1 MTTTTEQMRAWTGP
15 AILTF
20 GFRPFFFGTAVWAVL
35 AMALWVPMLSGHL
48 MLPTTFDPV
57 SWHAH
62 EFLFGYLGAVV
73 AGFLLT
79 AVPNW
84 TGRLPIVGWRLGML
98 AGLWLVGRVAVAVSA
113 GLPDVLV
120 AMADLAF
127 PVVFAFLIA
136 REILAGKNWRNLIVL
151 AMLGVFILGNAL
163 FHWEA
168 AQGAYAAQGYGLRL
182 GLGAG
187 ILMIAV
193 IGGRVVPSFTR
204 NWLVKRRSRALPAA
218 PMQPFDKAALV
229 LLALALV
236 LWVAWPLGALTG
248 VALAL
253 VGVLHAVR
261 LARWAGHRTFAEPL
275 VMVLHAGYAFVPL
288 GALALAAEILAPGS
302 FGMAGAQH
310 FWMAGAIGLMTLAV
324 MTRATLG
331 HTGQE
336 LRAGAGTV
344 TIYLALILSV
354 IARVAGGV
362 WPEFSGLL
370 NTVAGLFWILAFGGF
385 AVLYGALLLRLPAA
399 KRI

>member
-20 GFRPFFFGTAVWAVL
+20 GFRPFFFGAAVWAVL

-136 REILAGKNWRNLIVL
+136 REMSDVSAN
-151 AMLGVFILGNAL
+151 
-163 FHWEA
+163 
-168 AQGAYAAQGYGLRL
+168 
-182 GLGAG
+182 
-187 ILMIAV
+187 
-193 IGGRVVPSFTR
+193 
-204 NWLVKRRSRALPAA
+204 
-218 PMQPFDKAALV
+218 
-229 LLALALV
+229 
-236 LWVAWPLGALTG
+236 
-248 VALAL
+248 
-253 VGVLHAVR
+253 
-261 LARWAGHRTFAEPL
+261 
-275 VMVLHAGYAFVPL
+275 
-288 GALALAAEILAPGS
+288 
-302 FGMAGAQH
+302 
-310 FWMAGAIGLMTLAV
+310 
-324 MTRATLG
+324 
-331 HTGQE
+331 
-336 LRAGAGTV
+336 GTV
-344 TIYLALILSV
+344 
-354 IARVAGGV
+354 
-362 WPEFSGLL
+362 
-370 NTVAGLFWILAFGGF
+370 
-385 AVLYGALLLRLPAA
+385 
-399 KRI
+399 